1 MTTLI
6 TGGGSATG
14 VALAKL
20 LKAAGHDVL
29 FASRSGQRIPEGFA
43 HVKLDWSDPATF
55 GALFSTGRDIQ
66 YVYLLLAGV
75 WDPLPQV
82 KPFIDLAV
90 EKGVKRIVLLSA
102 SGKETERGPASI
114 GLGQVHTYLHDK
126 GVDYVA
132 LRPTWFSENFLRGDV
147 HNIKADSELQSIHPK
162 GRVPFIAVQD
172 IAEAAFDAITNVDA
186 LPSRETTLIGPE
198 LVTYDEV
205 VGVCMGMPFPIS
217 FNSFSFTSHR
227 YHL

>member
-14 VALAKL
+14 VALVKL

-43 HVKLDWSDPATF
+43 HVKLDWADPTTF

-66 YVYLLLAGV
+66 YIYLLLAGV

-132 LRPTWFSENFLRGDV
+132 LRPTWFSGKTRV
-147 HNIKADSELQSIHPK
+147 H
-162 GRVPFIAVQD
+162 V
-172 IAEAAFDAITNVDA
+172 
-186 LPSRETTLIGPE
+186 
-198 LVTYDEV
+198 LVK
-205 VGVCMGMPFPIS
+205 
-217 FNSFSFTSHR
+217 
-227 YHL
+227 